1 MILTYF
7 YQVISSKL
15 QLSCHTGAF
24 LVIFCAVFETFSAI
38 SIAELEQRN
47 VNLDSVNFY
56 DNSKE
61 DVLNDDFQSLLL
73 KPFVHEKAI
82 ISIFFLFWDYMN
94 RFFRPKHWREQ

>member
-47 VNLDSVNFY
+47 VNLD
-56 DNSKE
+56 
-61 DVLNDDFQSLLL
+61 Q
-73 KPFVHEKAI
+73 
-82 ISIFFLFWDYMN
+82 
-94 RFFRPKHWREQ
+94 